1 MDRKPLALAV
11 SAAALSAA
19 APADAATYTA
29 TLVSFGQ
36 YSNGGTSSI
45 NGNISS
51 STATWSYND
60 ATSVLTQTG
69 GTFNARFT
77 TAPTSTLFRHLTTGL
92 VIGNG
97 GAATATSYVCAE
109 GNFGAGVGASIC
121 GNYTFGANLLNESTA
136 TWGPGTSASRT
147 IGGDDSAVGTQQT
160 VAVFDGMNTVSWV
173 GTTLR
178 ISNRSCTGPCATLPG
193 AFNNGYIFTFSAGPQ
208 VVPVPAAAWLFGGA
222 LAGLALLRR
231 RAAAVN

>member
-1 MDRKPLALAV
+1 MDRTPVALAV
-11 SAAALSAA
+11 SAAAVAA
-19 APADAATYTA
+19 AVPADAATYTA
-29 TLVSFGQ
+29 TLVSFGT
-36 YSNGGTSSI
+36 YNNSAPSSV
-45 NGNISS
+45 NGNIGS
-51 STATWSYND
+51 STATWSYDD
-60 ATSVLTQTG
+60 ATNVLTQTG
-69 GTFNARFT
+69 GTFNVRFT

-92 VIGNG
+92 VVGNG
-97 GAATATSYVCAE
+97 AAATATSYVCAE

-136 TWGPGTSASRT
+136 TWGPGTGASRT
-147 IGGDDSAVGTQQT
+147 IGGDDSAVGAQQT

-193 AFNNGYIFTFSAGPQ
+193 GAFNNGYIFTFSAGPQ

-222 LAGLALLRR
+222 LAGLSMLRR
-231 RAAAVN
+231 RAAAS